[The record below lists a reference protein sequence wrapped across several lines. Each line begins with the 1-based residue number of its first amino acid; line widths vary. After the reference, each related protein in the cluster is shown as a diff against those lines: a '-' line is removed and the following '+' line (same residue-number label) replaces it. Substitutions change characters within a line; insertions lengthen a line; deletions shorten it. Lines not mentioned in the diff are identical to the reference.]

1 MKQNP
6 PIDIQDLGLVP
17 YDQALTLQRELNQ
30 AVIDGQAPPTI
41 LLVEHPPVIT
51 LTRRAAPNLLANEE
65 QLAKL
70 GVATAET
77 DRGGD
82 ITYHGPGQLV
92 VYPILKLADFGLNLS
107 SYMRLLERTVID
119 TIANWGIAGHN
130 ECGATG
136 VWVDSIAPGGSQE
149 QPLNTSDEAKPA
161 DTSLL
166 LASARSYEEK
176 NANPNTAK
184 ICAMGVRIRKNTTLH
199 GLALNV
205 APDLS
210 HFNLIVPCGLA
221 DRSVTSMQQLLGD
234 ECPSMQQVKDVFK
247 QTLTDC
253 LQNTGES
260 SSCATGSGP
269 GTNAGS

>member
-6 PIDIQDLGLVP
+6 PIQIRDLGLTA
-17 YDQALTLQRELNQ
+17 YEDALTLQRELNQ
-30 AVIDGQAPPTI
+30 ALIDGQAPPTV
-41 LLVEHPPVIT
+41 LLVEHSPVIT
-51 LTRRAAPNLLANEE
+51 LTRRAGPNLLAD
-65 QLAKL
+65 QATLDRL
-70 GVATAET
+70 GVATAQT

-92 VYPILKLADFGLNLS
+92 VYPILKLGDFGLNLS

-136 VWVDSIAPGGSQE
+136 VWVQSPEDRGLRPEGQNHKTPVGAA
-149 QPLNTSDEAKPA
+149 LKPQA
-161 DTSLL
+161 LSLKP
-166 LASARSYEEK
+166 R
-176 NANPNTAK
+176 TAK

-210 HFNLIVPCGLA
+210 HFDLIVPCGLEG
-221 DRSVTSMQQLLGD
+221 RPVTSMQQLLGGD
-234 ECPSMQQVKDVFK
+234 CPPIDVVK
-247 QTLTDC
+247 QTLSDRLVELLGHTQDAI
-253 LQNTGES
+253 Q
-260 SSCATGSGP
+260 CASG
-269 GTNAGS
+269 T

>member
-1 MKQNP
+1 MTPKRT
-6 PIDIQDLGLVP
+6 IYVRDLGLLG
-17 YDQALTLQRELNQ
+17 YEQALSLQREINQ
-30 AVIDGQAPPTI
+30 AVIESKAEPTV

-51 LTRRAAPNLLANEE
+51 LTHRARPNLLADDAT
-65 QLAKL
+65 LTKL

-92 VYPILKLADFGLNLS
+92 VYPILKLGDFGLNLS
-107 SYMRLLERTVID
+107 SYMRLLERAVID
-119 TIANWGIAGHN
+119 TIATWGITGHT

-136 VWVDSIAPGGSQE
+136 VWVD
-149 QPLNTSDEAKPA
+149 TSGVAGDAQRPVPNDENP
-161 DTSLL
+161 
-166 LASARSYEEK
+166 SA
-176 NANPNTAK
+176 AK
-184 ICAMGVRIRKNTTLH
+184 ICAMGVRIRKNTTMH

-210 HFNLIVPCGLA
+210 HFDLIVPCGLH
-221 DRSVTSMQQLLGD
+221 DRSVTSLQQLLGNQ
-234 ECPSMQQVKDVFK
+234 CPSIEQVKGVF
-247 QTLTDC
+247 TRSLLHC

-260 SSCATGSGP
+260 PAYTTGSAP

>member
-1 MKQNP
+1 MKQKP
-6 PIDIQDLGLVP
+6 PIDIRDLGLVT

-30 AVIDGQAPPTI
+30 AVIDGQAPPTV

-51 LTRRAAPNLLANEE
+51 LTRRAGPNLLASED

-70 GVATAET
+70 GISTAQT

-92 VYPILKLADFGLNLS
+92 AYPILKLADFGLNLS

-119 TIANWGIAGHN
+119 TIAHWGIAGHN

-136 VWVDSIAPGGSQE
+136 VWVQPQYVAGDAQRPAPK
-149 QPLNTSDEAKPA
+149 DEKFP
-161 DTSLL
+161 
-166 LASARSYEEK
+166 
-176 NANPNTAK
+176 TAK

-210 HFNLIVPCGLA
+210 HFDLIVPCGLA
-221 DRSVTSMQQLLGD
+221 DRSVTSMQQLLASN
-234 ECPSMQQVKDVFK
+234 CPDIERVKTVFGNDLK
-247 QTLTDC
+247 ASL
-253 LQNTGES
+253 S
-260 SSCATGSGP
+260 AMIV
-269 GTNAGS
+269 NANIEFD